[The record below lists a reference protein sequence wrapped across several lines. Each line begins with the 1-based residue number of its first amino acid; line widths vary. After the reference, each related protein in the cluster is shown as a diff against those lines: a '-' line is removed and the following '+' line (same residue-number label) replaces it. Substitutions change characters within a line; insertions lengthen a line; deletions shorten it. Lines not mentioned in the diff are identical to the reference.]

1 MKSILIE
8 FLGCKVNSYEVEAA
22 AKIFLDNGYHF
33 FDEQNDK
40 VPDVIII
47 NTCAVTQTSITKD
60 KKVIKKYRKLY
71 STSVVV
77 VMGCYAQYKAEYIK
91 DSLGADIVLG
101 TSNRTKIYQLVEEYN
116 KSHQKV
122 VLHDESNDIRQYEKM
137 DIDKSYL
144 TTRAYVKI
152 QDGCNNFCS
161 YCLIPYVRG
170 RSRSR
175 LKEDIVKEI
184 NTLVQNGHKEIV
196 LTGVDMSS
204 YGLDIKDKTTFSD
217 LIEYILD
224 NCKELQ
230 SLRISSLEES
240 LLDDKFLYLLKTRST
255 LSNHLHIPL
264 QSGSE
269 SVVKKMNRKYNLKE
283 FKSKVNAIRNI
294 RPDISITTDVIVG
307 FPGETEQNFLETYD
321 SCKEINFSKI
331 HVFPY
336 SDREGTVA
344 SKMNDKVS
352 TEVKK
357 DRVHR
362 LLELSNQLEEQYC
375 EQFYGKEI
383 DFLIEEY
390 DDKLN
395 AYKGHSSNYL
405 HAYIPSDVNLKNKI
419 VKIKFTKKN
428 KLDF

>member
-8 FLGCKVNSYEVEAA
+8 FLGCKVNSYEVEAV
-22 AKIFLDNGYHF
+22 AKTFLDKGYHF
-33 FDEQNDK
+33 FDEKIDQE
-40 VPDVIII
+40 PEVIVI
-47 NTCAVTQTSITKD
+47 NTCAVTQTSIVKD
-60 KKVIKKYRKLY
+60 KKVIKKYRKAY
-71 STSVVV
+71 PNSVVV
-77 VMGCYAQYKAEYIK
+77 VMGCYAQYKADYIK
-91 DSLGADIVLG
+91 ESLGADIVLG
-101 TSNRTKIYQLVEEYN
+101 TSNRMKTFDLVESFLAN
-116 KSHQKV
+116 KEKV
-122 VLHDESNDIRQYEKM
+122 ILHEESNDIRKYESM
-137 DIDKSYL
+137 EIDKSYL

-175 LKEDIVKEI
+175 KKEDIVNEI
-184 NTLVQNGHKEIV
+184 LNLIKNGHKEVV

-204 YGLDIKDKTTFSD
+204 YGLDLDEKTTFSD
-217 LIEYILD
+217 LLEYILD
-224 NCKELQ
+224 NAKELT

-240 LLDDKFLYLLKTRST
+240 LLDEKFLELLKTRDT

-269 SVVKKMNRKYNLKE
+269 SVVKKMNRKYNLEE
-283 FKSKVNAIRNI
+283 FKNKVKLIREI
-294 RPDISITTDVIVG
+294 RPEISITTDVIVG
-307 FPGETEQNFLETYD
+307 FPGESEENFLETYN

-344 SKMNDKVS
+344 SKMKDKVDPQ
-352 TEVKK
+352 VKK
-357 DRVHR
+357 ARVHK
-362 LLELSNQLEEQYC
+362 LLSLSNELEEEYC
-375 EQFYGKEI
+375 KKFYGKTI
-383 DFLIEEY
+383 NFLIEEY
-390 DDKLN
+390 DSNLK

-405 HAYIPSDVNLKNKI
+405 HSFISSEKDLKNQI
-419 VKIKFTKKN
+419 VPICFTKQN

>member
-1 MKSILIE
+1 MNSILIE
-8 FLGCKVNSYEVEAA
+8 FLGCKVNSYEVEAI
-22 AKIFLDNGYHF
+22 AKTFLDNGYHF
-33 FDEQNDK
+33 FDEKTDEAPN
-40 VPDVIII
+40 VIII

-71 STSVVV
+71 PDSIMV
-77 VMGCYAQYKAEYIK
+77 VMGCYAQYKAQYI
-91 DSLGADIVLG
+91 SETLNANIVLG
-101 TSNRTKIYQLVEEYN
+101 TSNRSKVFELVNAYKNNHIKIVM
-116 KSHQKV
+116 
-122 VLHDESNDIRQYEKM
+122 HDESNDIRKYEDM
-137 DIDKSYL
+137 SIAKSYL

-175 LKEDIVKEI
+175 KKEEIVKEI
-184 NTLVQNGHKEIV
+184 NNLVLNGHKEVV

-204 YGLDIKDKTTFSD
+204 YGLDLIDKTTFSE
-217 LIEYILD
+217 LLEYIL
-224 NCKELQ
+224 NSCPNLL

-240 LLDDKFLYLLKTRST
+240 LLDDKFLELLKSSKV

-269 SVVKKMNRKYNLKE
+269 TVVRKMNRKYNLEE
-283 FKSKVNAIRNI
+283 FKSKVKLIREI

-307 FPGETEQNFLETYD
+307 FPGETEENFLETYK
-321 SCKEINFSKI
+321 SCEEINFSKI

-344 SKMNDKVS
+344 SRMKDKIS
-352 TEVKK
+352 DDVKK

-362 LLELSNQLEEQYC
+362 LIKLSEELENKYC
-375 EQFYGKEI
+375 EKFYDQDI

-390 DDKLN
+390 DSKLN

-405 HAYIPSDVNLKNKI
+405 HAFVRSEENLKNEI
-419 VKIKFTKKN
+419 VKIHFSKDN